1 MSPPPPRGAQEPH
14 TPPVSVRTSSHST
27 PGSTPHSFP
36 PLEPPMVTEVWAGL
50 RCAPRHLSAGSPP
63 PARGHSFHST
73 QLAWGPATP
82 PGAQPRPLGP
92 ATPLG
97 SPVTP
102 SQQLQPRPLQPSH
115 APSAAPATPPAARSH
130 PLSSSSHAPC
140 SPGHACPRLHAVP
153 AVSLCRPHQLPHARL
168 GPSWS

>member
-1 MSPPPPRGAQEPH
+1 MRLVLGLVSAPRMFPWALVSPPPPRGAQEPH

-27 PGSTPHSFP
+27 AGSTPHSFP

-50 RCAPRHLSAGSPP
+50 RCAPRHRSAGSPP

-82 PGAQPRPLGP
+82 PGAQPRPS
-92 ATPLG
+92 AAQARPLSSPSHAPC

-102 SQQLQPRPLQPSH
+102 SQQLQPRPSAAQPRPLQPRPRLS
-115 APSAAPATPPAARSH
+115 PAS
-130 PLSSSSHAPC
+130 C
-140 SPGHACPRLHAVP
+140 SPD
-153 AVSLCRPHQLPHARL
+153 SLPL
-168 GPSWS
+168 